1 MLIIIG
7 IRFMDSRL
15 RRLMKVLIYTHEFP
29 PFLGGLATTSLKL
42 ARGISGS
49 GIETVVLAPSYGG
62 KDSEIDGKL
71 GYRVIRVSGLGSK
84 WIKAL
89 PYAQILLG
97 LFSLLSALRSE
108 RPDVVLFITEEAEA
122 AGGLVPSLSFTPVVR
137 VAGSGITTCFFGNK
151 PTKRLMRYP
160 MRRLYK
166 NAGSI
171 IAVSRNTKG
180 LLESVGV
187 PPDSVTVIYNGVGEE
202 MLSRA
207 PEAGKI
213 SALRTKHGIGESAPV
228 IITIARV
235 LPRKGQDMVIRALPI
250 VKKEFPDAV
259 YLVVGEGR
267 FKKKFGELAEE
278 SGVGD
283 SVIFTGG
290 ISHEEIIDYLDMS
303 DVFAMPSRDWDN
315 KVEGLPNALL
325 EASARAKPVIAG
337 KRGGSAEAVRDGVTG
352 ILVDP
357 ESSTEIAAA
366 VVSLLKDREKAGLM
380 GENGRNM
387 VKEFH
392 TESGMIKK
400 YVDVLKGALDRK

>member
-1 MLIIIG
+1 
-7 IRFMDSRL
+7 
-15 RRLMKVLIYTHEFP
+15 MKVLIYTHEFP

-62 KDSEIDGKL
+62 KDVEIDGKL
-71 GYRVIRVSGLGSK
+71 GCRVIRVSGLGSK

-89 PYAQILLG
+89 PFGQILLG
-97 LFSLLSALRSE
+97 LVSLLSALRTE
-108 RPDVVLFITEEAEA
+108 KPDIVLFITEEAEA
-122 AGGLVPSLSFTPVVR
+122 AGGLVPDISFTPVVR
-137 VAGSGITTCFFGNK
+137 VAGSGITTCFYGKK

-166 NAGSI
+166 NAASI
-171 IAVSRNTKG
+171 VAVSRNTKG

-187 PPDSVTVIYNGVGEE
+187 PSGLITVIYNGVSGE

-207 PEAGKI
+207 PDAGRI
-213 SALRTKHGIGESAPV
+213 SALREKHGIGGSAPV
-228 IITIARV
+228 IITVARV
-235 LPRKGQDMVIRALPI
+235 LPRKGQDMVIRALSV

-267 FKKKFGELAEE
+267 FRKRFAELAGE
-278 SGVGD
+278 SGVGG

-303 DVFAMPSRDWDN
+303 DVFIMPSREWDN

-325 EASARAKPVIAG
+325 EAGARARPVIAG
-337 KRGGSAEAVRDGVTG
+337 KGGGSSEAVRDGVTG

-357 ESSTEIAAA
+357 ESVTEIAGAI
-366 VVSLLKDREKAGLM
+366 VSLLKDPEKARLM
-380 GENGRNM
+380 GENGRKM
-387 VKEFH
+387 IEEFH

-400 YVDVLKGALDRK
+400 YVDVLKGALDGR